1 MWQSIK
7 SGAWFTPARARAYP
21 LILLIA
27 VVAVA
32 AVWIALADNLVD
44 RMQENKFLLIIN
56 LRTAKSLGIRISD
69 NLLSL
74 ADEVIE

>member
-1 MWQSIK
+1 MSYGIDNVDAYRQTSVCTAQILN
-7 SGAWFTPARARAYP
+7 GANPAELP
-21 LILLIA
+21 
-27 VVAVA
+27 V
-32 AVWIALADNLVD
+32 
-44 RMQENKFLLIIN
+44 MQENKFLLIIN

>member
-1 MWQSIK
+1 VDAYRQTGVSAAQILN
-7 SGAWFTPARARAYP
+7 GAN
-21 LILLIA
+21 
-27 VVAVA
+27 A
-32 AVWIALADNLVD
+32 AELPV
-44 RMQENKFLLIIN
+44 MQENKFLLIIN